1 MDNDNILPITTV
13 RDALAQA
20 AKFVRTARQNRGW
33 TIKELSSRSGVP
45 ASTISRLE
53 RTGLASTEA
62 LFEILFA
69 MNELE
74 YLHDYLSVNL
84 KRNEL
89 PRTLAELPVEPR
101 RILRVRHGKSVRP

>member
-69 MNELE
+69 MSELE

-89 PRTLAELPVEPR
+89 PRTLAELPDEPR